1 MFSQVLDCPFCS
13 KRFNYEQTDKTF
25 PENLTCPEC
34 GQTGPYQDFS
44 AIILCHQCRT
54 KVMVPLELLYNDD
67 TLCPHCQTVLKPEL
81 PFLDEDASTY
91 TLGGSRLSNA
101 NERILQDGEFF
112 DKYKIIRLLGK
123 GGMAEVYLAEHLLLK
138 KPCALKLMQSSV
150 AAEDPVFTKR
160 FIREAKLTHQLTHPN
175 IVNVFDAGS
184 DFKTRLQQLAEQD
197 GAALLEYRV
206 ISEEGPEHN
215 KSFTVAAFINN
226 NEVGRGSGRTKKL
239 AEMQAAFCI

>member
-1 MFSQVLDCPFCS
+1 MFSQVLDCPFCR

-44 AIILCHQCRT
+44 AIILCHQCRK

-91 TLGGSRLSNA
+91 TLGGSRHSNA

-184 DFKTRLQQLAEQD
+184 DFKTRHLFLAMEYVEGKTLSQLSRE
-197 GAALLEYRV
+197 
-206 ISEEGPEHN
+206 
-215 KSFTVAAFINN
+215 
-226 NEVGRGSGRTKKL
+226 KKL
-239 AEMQAAFCI
+239 SEQELTAVLVSMLNALKLRWAKAVWLRSIWQNICC